1 VTVTIAQLRL
11 RMTLNHFKRLVLGQ
25 VHVPKLAQGRALFEE
40 LAKRDNPTPRRAYL
54 ENEHAR
60 PEQKFGMRADPR
72 TWDSWFKFPNATPKK
87 ASIAALDDV
96 AMDWLRADL
105 TRGAAPELRKGSFYR
120 ELVFGGLLKTMLKDV
135 QSDDPRKI
143 LRARAAGYEPVS
155 PLHLHV
161 DALELLTFRESIP
174 DISQEEIVAIG
185 GARIFDILF
194 SWWGALEYPGIV
206 QSAYAG
212 FWSEERE
219 AWRGLSDA
227 DRERR
232 RLDLAFVWQD
242 DPEAAVRASLLHKPN
257 RALLGN
263 EVHAVPARVYRLL
276 FAIGC
281 DSDFLREDVLP
292 RWALDLATAGAAA
305 VALFYGNDP
314 YVSPHEEQLIL
325 NAIDAM
331 MFGRHVDGVAAEHRA
346 NLWGGDV
353 VEVLRA
359 AMNSCQVDW
368 GLSGNS
374 NFYRARQAYRV
385 ELLALGIDVD
395 DIFDLER
402 REPRQRSQ
410 GSAGTATTSSPKQFV
425 HFVDPR
431 QAAAQPVHPDEE
443 AGARLRDDSDHAARH
458 LSDED
463 LQWLNERVR
472 GLTGEN

>member
-1 VTVTIAQLRL
+1 MTIAQLRL

-25 VHVPKLAQGRALFEE
+25 VHVPKLAQGRALFGE
-40 LAKRDNPTPRRAYL
+40 LAKGDNPTPRRAYL
-54 ENEHAR
+54 ENEQAR
-60 PEQKFGMRADPR
+60 PEQKFGMDVDPR
-72 TWDSWFKFPNATPKK
+72 TWDSWFKSPSARPKTTN
-87 ASIAALDDV
+87 ITALDDV
-96 AMDWLRADL
+96 ALDWHRAG
-105 TRGAAPELRKGSFYR
+105 RSPSAPPELLKGSFYR
-120 ELVFGGLLKTMLKDV
+120 ELVFGGLLKKMLTDV
-135 QSDDPRKI
+135 RSDDPRKI
-143 LRARAAGYEPVS
+143 IQGRAAEYEPVS

-161 DALELLTFRESIP
+161 DALELLNFRESIP
-174 DISQEEIVAIG
+174 DVSQEEIVAIG

-194 SWWGALEYPGIV
+194 SWWGALEYPGIL

-219 AWRGLSDA
+219 AWKGLSDA

-232 RLDLAFVWQD
+232 RLDPAFVWQD
-242 DPEAAVRASLLHKPN
+242 DPEAAVQASLLHKPN
-257 RALLGN
+257 RTLLGQ
-263 EVHAVPARVYRLL
+263 EAQAVPARIYRLL

-305 VALFYGNDP
+305 VALFYGNNP
-314 YVSPHEEQLIL
+314 YLRPHEEQLIL

-353 VEVLRA
+353 VEVLRG

-368 GLSGNS
+368 GLSDNS
-374 NFYRARQAYRV
+374 NFYRARQAYRA

-395 DIFDLER
+395 DIYDLER
-402 REPRQRSQ
+402 RKPRQRSQ
-410 GSAGTATTSSPKQFV
+410 GSAGTATTSPPKQFV

-431 QAAAQPVHPDEE
+431 RTAARPERPDEGT
-443 AGARLRDDSDHAARH
+443 GARPRDDSHHDARH